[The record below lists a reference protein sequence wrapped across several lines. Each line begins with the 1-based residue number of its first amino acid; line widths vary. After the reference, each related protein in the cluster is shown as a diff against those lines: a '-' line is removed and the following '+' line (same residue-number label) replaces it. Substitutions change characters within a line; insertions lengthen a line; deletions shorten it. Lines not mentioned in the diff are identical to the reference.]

1 MIKFDIRKS
10 EVTEVVEK
18 FCLFLVN
25 KMKKGNSE
33 IDDGYQIERGVLVN
47 NIGSL
52 VTDKDILKDKDFLT
66 DEELL
71 ELEYDEV
78 NDLYVEPNS
87 IESDMELE

>member
-1 MIKFDIRKS
+1 MEKFKLQWLHEKPPIKERKPNLFYYDIR
-10 EVTEVVEK
+10 
-18 FCLFLVN
+18 
-25 KMKKGNSE
+25 NSE
-33 IDDGYQIERGVLVN
+33 IDNGYQIERRVLVN